1 MKDVEHKTQVAC
13 VRWFRLQYP
22 QLASVLFAVPN
33 GGRRDAVTGAKLK
46 AEGALAGVADI
57 FLDVDRGE
65 YHGLRIEMKTKTGRL
80 SDSQKAFSEAE
91 TAQGYLCKVCRGF
104 DEFRDTINEYLSLCP
119 PTSTT

>member
-91 TAQGYLCKVCRGF
+91 TARGIPLQGMPRVR
-104 DEFRDTINEYLSLCP
+104 
-119 PTSTT
+119 